1 MMRRGEFIINTKMEN
16 QFKNAVF
23 TRNLND
29 GEISGWQWT
38 GGYVILNLYK
48 KLKNAKNIKVSVSF
62 NKVSAWN
69 RGGLLAIKEDMQK
82 IFLVVEKYSK
92 TWVEKNFIIKITFDY
107 IVIIFNNIVWV
118 AETKAASEVTKN
130 VLASITKL
138 YIKVRTHIF
147 ARDIVQKNKSRL

>member
-1 MMRRGEFIINTKMEN
+1 
-16 QFKNAVF
+16 
-23 TRNLND
+23 
-29 GEISGWQWT
+29 
-38 GGYVILNLYK
+38 
-48 KLKNAKNIKVSVSF
+48 
-62 NKVSAWN
+62 
-69 RGGLLAIKEDMQK
+69 MQK

>member
-29 GEISGWQWT
+29 GEISGWQWI

-48 KLKNAKNIKVSVSF
+48 KLKNAKNVKVSVSF

-130 VLASITKL
+130 LL
-138 YIKVRTHIF
+138 
-147 ARDIVQKNKSRL
+147 D